1 MGRTKRKRARSRQ
14 NASNTRNLGAT
25 PTLIALQKWLKRHNF
40 SNPLGLQLRDY
51 LDTGR
56 GVTSPKPIQ
65 PLDVLL
71 RIPFNLLITF
81 DTVRKSELIGYL
93 NELQPLTIQTLL
105 ALFVVMERHKG
116 DKSQWKDYLE
126 SLPDPE
132 PFLPWLCQ
140 EEVID
145 RWFPDDFKRPLKE
158 LQNNFLKGYENA
170 RKALRSDVCCRCC
183 GASLDYLLEI
193 AKFRWGYILVNT
205 RSVYVDP
212 DYLTAEDQSS
222 LDLLAD
228 DPFLALCPYMDL
240 INHHYLAKTK
250 ANVISIQGETFYQ
263 LTTITGFKKYEQ
275 LFISYGAHCNEK
287 LLMEYGFFI
296 PGNVFDTVK
305 INLEEV
311 LQVFKVSLDERQYK
325 YIKNHE
331 FDADEVYINENGLS
345 FILKAIL
352 FVCFH
357 PDVTNYATYIFSN
370 KYPSDFENSIVYT
383 STKSLLNFKLSCYQN
398 DVKRGIPSDIEGEK
412 IINSFL
418 EYRVVYV
425 KRLLALLEDGKLS
438 FS

>member
-1 MGRTKRKRARSRQ
+1 MGRTKRKRARNRQ
-14 NASNTRNLGAT
+14 NAQNMGAT

-40 SNPLGLQLRDY
+40 SNPLGFQLRDY
-51 LDTGR
+51 SDTGR

-81 DTVRKSELIGYL
+81 DTIRKSELIGYL
-93 NELQPLTIQTLL
+93 NGSQPLTIQTLL
-105 ALFVVMERHKG
+105 ALFLVMERHKG
-116 DKSQWKDYLE
+116 DKSQWKDYLD

-145 RWFPDDFKRPLKE
+145 RWFPEDLKRPLKE
-158 LQNNFLKGYENA
+158 LQHNFCKGYENVG
-170 RKALRSDVCCRCC
+170 KALKSDVCCGCC
-183 GASLDYLLEI
+183 GAPLDFLLENS
-193 AKFRWGYILVNT
+193 KFKWGYILVNT
-205 RSVYVDP
+205 RAVYVDP
-212 DYLTAEDQSS
+212 DYLTGNDQSS
-222 LDLLAD
+222 LNLLAD

-240 INHHYLAKTK
+240 INHHHLAKTK
-250 ANVISIQGETFYQ
+250 ASVISIQGEAFYQ
-263 LTTITGFKKYEQ
+263 LTTLTGFKKYEQ

-305 INLEEV
+305 INLDEV
-311 LQVFKVSLDERQYK
+311 LQVFKLSLEERQYK
-325 YIKNHE
+325 YIKNHKFE
-331 FDADEVYINENGLS
+331 PEEVYINENGLS

-357 PDVTNYATYIFSN
+357 PNVTNYSTYIFSN
-370 KYPSDFENSIVYT
+370 KYPTNFENNTIFT
-383 STKSLLNFKLSCYQN
+383 STKSLLNFKLTSYQN
-398 DVKRGIPSDIEGEK
+398 DLKRGIPSDVEGSK

-418 EYRVVYV
+418 DYRVVYV